1 MRNEWRLGAPGIEKS
16 ESATAPESQQSGAP
30 PLCASLRSRHDREA
44 ISRCHPSARDVADPS
59 CEFFKVDDQSSRRW
73 ALGQPE
79 IPEAVAMLP
88 RLMIRLRLKPEQLT
102 EKEFDRII
110 KL

>member
-1 MRNEWRLGAPGIEKS
+1 MTAKQYRDAIQTLGM
-16 ESATAPESQQSGAP
+16 SQTRAAQ
-30 PLCASLRSRHDREA
+30 
-44 ISRCHPSARDVADPS
+44 
-59 CEFFKVDDQSSRRW
+59 FFKVDDQTSRRW
-73 ALGQPE
+73 ALGQSE

>member
-1 MRNEWRLGAPGIEKS
+1 MTAKQYRDAIQTLGM
-16 ESATAPESQQSGAP
+16 SQTRAAQ
-30 PLCASLRSRHDREA
+30 
-44 ISRCHPSARDVADPS
+44 
-59 CEFFKVDDQSSRRW
+59 FFKVDDQTSRRW
-73 ALGQPE
+73 ALGQSE
-79 IPEAVAMLP
+79 IPEAAAMLP